1 MSSASPEEETVECC
15 GTQCTFGG
23 FSWEFPMTYAPYLL
37 TTLDRSQ
44 FPEYMYTFVL
54 FISFGMS
61 YFFAQILNKCH
72 LFFLDL
78 YFPPP
83 KVNLMASSHV

>member
-1 MSSASPEEETVECC
+1 MLWDAVHIWGILLGVSHD
-15 GTQCTFGG
+15 F
-23 FSWEFPMTYAPYLL
+23 APYLL
-37 TTLDRSQ
+37 TTLNCSQ
-44 FPEYMYTFVL
+44 FPEYMYTFLL
-54 FISFGMS
+54 FISFRIS

-72 LFFLDL
+72 LFSLAL